1 VTVDAV
7 RLPAEQLLR
16 EELAR
21 LCLLLLELHGRP
33 VPDGGSETDR
43 LAAVVASGRR

>member
-1 VTVDAV
+1 MDA
-7 RLPAEQLLR
+7 RLPADALLR

-21 LCLLLLELHGRP
+21 LCLQLLELHGRP

-43 LAAVVASGRR
+43 LAAAVASSR